1 MKLVFRTTPVPWLQ
15 LDTSISVYSRFF
27 KLLFLRR
34 SLLFWLFRLS
44 ALFLYVQV
52 SIFLTLISLTVRIWI
67 YWGSNKKKEWIS
79 RWVLKP
85 RKTFTIFS
93 ISTLDCEVIH
103 CQVYSLNTGLDEQ
116 HLRLLVGL
124 KLFTVLTKVYW
135 NYPFVTAHVKIPISF
150 FIFSEWIEL
159 AKYGIYNAW
168 VHFNW
173 RFIWFELLKTNQ
185 IHSQISLEAHRSVF

>member
-1 MKLVFRTTPVPWLQ
+1 MKLAFRTTPVPWFQ
-15 LDTSISVYSRFF
+15 LDTSISVYSRFLSCF
-27 KLLFLRR
+27 TYVFRYFDSVHFFSMSRCSYSLLLFL
-34 SLLFWLFRLS
+34 S
-44 ALFLYVQV
+44 
-52 SIFLTLISLTVRIWI
+52 VRIWI

-185 IHSQISLEAHRSVF
+185 IHSQISLEAHRSVFSS